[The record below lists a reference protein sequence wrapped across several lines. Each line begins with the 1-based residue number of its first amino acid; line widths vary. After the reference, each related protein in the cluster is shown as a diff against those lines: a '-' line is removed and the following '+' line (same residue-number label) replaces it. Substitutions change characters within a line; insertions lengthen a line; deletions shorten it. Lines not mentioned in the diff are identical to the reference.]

1 MSSAN
6 QSLSA
11 KKMVNIDDVDHFHF
25 TIITA
30 QWNYEITGA
39 LEQGCVETLIANG
52 VSKDRI
58 KIIPVPGSWELISAA
73 RQTIAHGHTSAVI
86 CIGAV
91 IRGGTPH
98 FEYIC
103 QGVTVGLAH
112 LCATQDIPVIYG
124 ILTLNDMQEAIDRS
138 GGKYG
143 NKGDEAAVT
152 ALEMAAVYRSI
163 LLNKIQ

>member
-25 TIITA
+25 TLITA

-39 LEQGCVETLIANG
+39 LEQGCVETLLANG
-52 VSKDRI
+52 VSKENI
-58 KIIPVPGSWELISAA
+58 KIIAVPGSWELISAA
-73 RQTIAHGHTSAVI
+73 RQTLSQGHTSAVI

-103 QGVTVGLAH
+103 QGVTSGLAH
-112 LCATQDIPVIYG
+112 LCATQDIPVVYG

-152 ALEMAAVYRSI
+152 ALEMVDLSRK
-163 LLNKIQ
+163 LK